1 MGGRKRMSKSITTR
15 LTREPGSIPGQG
27 STLNGGWGQH
37 AQATTTQTTTA
48 TGLGTCLAKLQWFD
62 WLQDEPNDYQS
73 QNCLAF
79 VPNYNNFGSY
89 NIHWNDLACDD
100 IARFICMKKSH
111 WE

>member
-48 TGLGTCLAKLQWFD
+48 TGLGTCLAK
-62 WLQDEPNDYQS
+62 S
-73 QNCLAF
+73 SS
-79 VPNYNNFGSY
+79 GSTGSKM
-89 NIHWNDLACDD
+89 NPTIINLK
-100 IARFICMKKSH
+100 IASPLCQTTTILDPTTSIGTTSH
-111 WE
+111 VMILPD